1 VSRPDVLFLD
11 EPTTG
16 FDPAA
21 RRRSWELIGRLRAD
35 GTTILLTMHYLDEA
49 EALADRVVVLVG
61 GRVIAEGAP
70 GDITGASDARGAF
83 GLPPGVSAGE
93 LPLPAAAAPDGRIA
107 FRTVFSLCTAC
118 YTTLALGL
126 STARDLGVLK
136 RVRGTPLPMPAY
148 LVAWLAGA
156 VLVGL
161 AAVLGAVAL
170 GALGLALAA
179 SVRTAEQAMPVAQL
193 TFLPLSFISG
203 VWYPLSGAPSWLTH
217 VADVFPLAHL
227 VRAFGACF
235 QAQTTGGGWR
245 PVDLAVLAAWGA
257 AGTWIAARRFG
268 REEL

>member
-1 VSRPDVLFLD
+1 MSRPDVLFLD

-21 RRRSWELIGRLRAD
+21 RRRSWGLIGRLRAD

-93 LPLPAAAAPDGRIA
+93 LPL
-107 FRTVFSLCTAC
+107 
-118 YTTLALGL
+118 
-126 STARDLGVLK
+126 
-136 RVRGTPLPMPAY
+136 
-148 LVAWLAGA
+148 
-156 VLVGL
+156 
-161 AAVLGAVAL
+161 
-170 GALGLALAA
+170 
-179 SVRTAEQAMPVAQL
+179 
-193 TFLPLSFISG
+193 
-203 VWYPLSGAPSWLTH
+203 SGAPSWLTH

-257 AGTWIAARRFG
+257 AGTWIAVRRFD